1 MSAFDRI
8 IGYDDIKLELAR
20 FASILREPDRYL
32 KLGVNIPSGI
42 LLYGESGLG
51 KTLMAKCFIT
61 ETGCKS
67 YTLRKD
73 KPDGDFVNQ
82 IKETFE
88 KAKNDT
94 DEIAIVFLDDMDKFA
109 NEDNMHCDAEEYVA
123 VQACIDDCKG
133 CGVFVFA
140 TVNDKHCLPRSLK
153 RAGRFDKVIEVEAP
167 KGKEAEA
174 IISHFLAQKQV
185 MGDID
190 IEEIA
195 RMMEG
200 KSCAELETAVNE
212 AGIYA
217 CYAGKDKIDQEDI
230 VKSCMRMT
238 FGAPECVNLTANA
251 EIKNI
256 AVHEAG
262 HAVVSEILEPG
273 SVTLISVCGY
283 SGAAEGLTKMH
294 KPDGFNV
301 SKEIQEHTVIGTL
314 AGKAATEMVF
324 GTADVGCND
333 DMHQAFDMVSEFVD
347 NICSL
352 GFETFEGNN
361 SSQYLLEKK
370 DRLVASEIDR
380 YYRIAKQMIVENRDF
395 LDRVVAALL
404 DHKTVTYRE
413 LQGIRKTC
421 KTAIYCS
428 DYV

>member
-20 FASILREPDRYL
+20 FASVLREPERYS
-32 KLGVNIPSGI
+32 KLGVTTPSGI
-42 LLYGESGLG
+42 LLSGEPGLG

-61 ETGCKS
+61 EAGCKA

-94 DEIAIVFLDDMDKFA
+94 DGIAIVFLDDMDKFA

-123 VQACIDDCKG
+123 VQSCIDDCKG

-140 TVNDKHCLPRSLK
+140 TVNDRYCLPRSLM

-167 KGKEAEA
+167 KGKEAED
-174 IISHFLAQKQV
+174 IIRHFLEQKQI

-190 IEEIA
+190 IEEIS

-200 KSCAELETAVNE
+200 KSCAELETVINE

-217 CYAGKDKIDQEDI
+217 GYAGKDKIDQEDVI
-230 VKSCMRMT
+230 KSCMRMI
-238 FGAPECVNLTANA
+238 FDALECMNPTDNGR
-251 EIKNI
+251 IKNI

-262 HAVVSEILEPG
+262 HAVVSEILDPG
-273 SVTLISVCGY
+273 SVTLVSVCGY
-283 SGAAEGLTKMH
+283 SGSVEGLTKMH
-294 KPDGFNV
+294 RLERRDV
-301 SKEIQEHTVIGTL
+301 SKELQEHEVIGTL

-324 GTADVGCND
+324 GTADVGCNA
-333 DMHQAFDMVSEFVD
+333 DMHKIFDAVMEFVD
-347 NICSL
+347 NNCTL
-352 GFETFEGNN
+352 GFETFEGIS

-370 DRLVASEIDR
+370 DRLVASEVER
-380 YYRIAKQMIVENRDF
+380 YYRIAKQIIVENRDF
-395 LDRVVAALL
+395 LDRVVDALL

-413 LQGIRKTC
+413 LQEIRKSC
-421 KTAIYCS
+421 KTAIS
-428 DYV
+428 SR